1 MWLDQANPNLYWKLF
16 TYHFVLYFLA
26 YRKCIADDIHCGPP
40 VNADGATI
48 PGTSGGRIADP
59 CVPKEKKCDGKV
71 EVTFLTL

>member
-1 MWLDQANPNLYWKLF
+1 LKTLYLSF
-16 TYHFVLYFLA
+16 CIIFLA

-71 EVTFLTL
+71 KVSFLLFKKKNHVN